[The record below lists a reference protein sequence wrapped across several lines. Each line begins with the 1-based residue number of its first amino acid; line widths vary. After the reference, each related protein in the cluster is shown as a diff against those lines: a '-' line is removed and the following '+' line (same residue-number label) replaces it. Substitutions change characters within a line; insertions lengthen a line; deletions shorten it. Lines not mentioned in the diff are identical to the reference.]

1 MTTAEIVKYFY
12 EVIVSENRIDRV
24 SEFISV
30 ECCVRIGDN
39 LIPIGVEG
47 MLEHINATKHTYPDY
62 TMKITRQFCDGDY
75 VISEFIMEGTHKG
88 EWVGIKPSHKKL
100 TFTGVDIDKVV
111 NGKIVEHG
119 GSVNT
124 FETLFEQNLIKPV

>member
-1 MTTAEIVKYFY
+1 M
-12 EVIVSENRIDRV
+12 IVSENRIDRAP
-24 SEFISV
+24 EFISP

-39 LIPIGVEG
+39 LIFIGVEG

-62 TMKITRQFCDGDY
+62 TMKITKQFCDEDY
-75 VISEFIMEGTHKG
+75 VISEFIMEGTHEG

-100 TFTGVDIDKVV
+100 TFTDVDINKVV
-111 NGKIVEHG
+111 NGKIVEYS
-119 GSVNT
+119 GSVNI